1 MNCITNSPG
10 FAEIPLSVHK
20 RLHEAL
26 LFRKY
31 MKTVFCVFK
40 LLKKSKQHPYSVV
53 VLVNDKFLNE

>member
-1 MNCITNSPG
+1 MNCKTNSLG

-20 RLHEAL
+20 RLCEAL

-31 MKTVFCVFK
+31 IKTVFCVFK

-53 VLVNDKFLNE
+53 VLVNDQFLNE